1 MMTNLLRNAC
11 LALIPAGL
19 VLTPLALHAAD
30 PSTALQEDFSSG
42 KVPGGWRV
50 AHGDFRVEEGALVL
64 AEKPEDKHNGVLVI
78 PRPNQ
83 NLGVSFDFR
92 LDGAKALALSF
103 DVKPGTPGRKGHL
116 FRVVLRPDGFAILRD
131 PDKGNPEIKRAML
144 AEVKTAFE
152 AGKWYTL
159 NVEHVGSEVIARVG
173 EGHVAKASDPLLGLP
188 KPGLRF
194 VITGQSA
201 RIDNLKVRDILASTG
216 R

>member
-1 MMTNLLRNAC
+1 MP
-11 LALIPAGL
+11 ALHEAFSAGKLPAGWQ
-19 VLTPLALHAAD
+19 T
-30 PSTALQEDFSSG
+30 
-42 KVPGGWRV
+42 RV
-50 AHGDFRVEEGALVL
+50 GDFRVEEGALVL
-64 AEKPEDKHNGVLVI
+64 AEMPEDKHNGVLVI
-78 PRPNQ
+78 PRANRD
-83 NLGVSFDFR
+83 LAVSFDFR

-131 PDKGNPEIKRAML
+131 PDKSNPEIKRAKL

-159 NVEHVGSEVIARVG
+159 HVEHVGFEVIARVG
-173 EGHVAKASDPLLGLP
+173 EDHVAKASDPLLALP

-201 RIDNLKVRDILASTG
+201 RIDNLKVRDLTVSIG
-216 R
+216 K